1 MSKANDRR
9 FLEIAFEQAQN
20 SYQEGG
26 IPIGA
31 AMVENGRVIGLGRNR
46 RVQEGD
52 PIAHGE
58 MDCLRRAGRRSSYR
72 GVTLYS
78 TLSPCLMCAGAILQ
92 FRIPRVVIGEN
103 SSFEGNIEFLQAHEV
118 KVVLVNDPQC
128 KALMQKFI
136 RENPDLWREDIGEA
150 QG

>member
-9 FLEIAFEQAQN
+9 FLEIAFEQAQK

-58 MDCLRRAGRRSSYR
+58 MDCLRRAGRRLSYR

-78 TLSPCLMCAGAILQ
+78 TLSPCLMCAGTILQ

-118 KVVLVNDPQC
+118 KVVLVNDPHC

>member
-9 FLEIAFEQAQN
+9 FLEMALEQAQT

-72 GVTLYS
+72 GVTLYT
-78 TLSPCLMCAGAILQ
+78 TLSPCLMCAGTILQ

-118 KVVLVNDPQC
+118 QVVLVNDPQC

-150 QG
+150 